1 MTARADQTGWVLT
14 HLDDVCSDLSVF
26 HGVRDASRLDAVT
39 FHKLTYR
46 LAAYQGAVAARAAAQ
61 QAEATVT
68 VTATVGA
75 CGSPRRDAD
84 VRARF
89 RAAQAMPVASAAEL
103 MAAVAPVSGLPA
115 VGTITSVPG

>member
-1 MTARADQTGWVLT
+1 MLT

-39 FHKLTYR
+39 FHKLVYR

-61 QAEATVT
+61 QEQGKGGGTLRAAEP
-68 VTATVGA
+68 
-75 CGSPRRDAD
+75 GSGAD
-84 VRARF
+84 VRARY

-103 MAAVAPVSGLPA
+103 MAASASVSGLPA
-115 VGTITSVPG
+115 LGTITRVPG